1 MAAFETC
8 RSSLPS
14 PFIYFLPFSFIS
26 LIAWYANIGQVS
38 PHFHERLELLPW
50 RTLSALDMPQDE
62 YMIFLSSCHTMARLV
77 ADLIATLFVRRLAPT
92 DQSSPRQRIIA
103 ISLTISHAASLKV
116 HTVLSIVG
124 QQESKAQC
132 REAAQSIL
140 NIVGNVSL
148 PDYHS
153 LHPVSGTLCMLA
165 CQTLME
171 DLVAVKRV
179 TAEQDHG
186 GWTGSDEEQNR
197 DAETTLRT
205 IITGGIA
212 TMSILAMESPLMS
225 EFPLLSFPFSLVA
238 NTDSDCLR
246 RLSAQESSGSLRGS
260 LTGSQLWAE
269 FSSLVL

>member
-1 MAAFETC
+1 MAASETC
-8 RSSLPS
+8 LSSLPS
-14 PFIYFLPFSFIS
+14 PCIYFRRCSFIK
-26 LIAWYANIGQVS
+26 LIAWYADIGQVS
-38 PHFHERLELLPW
+38 LFLHERPEFSKN
-50 RTLSALDMPQDE
+50 TQLDLPQDE
-62 YMIFLSSCHTMARLV
+62 YIILLSSCHTMARLV

-103 ISLTISHAASLKV
+103 ISLTITHAASLKV

-171 DLVAVKRV
+171 DLVAVKRMA
-179 TAEQDHG
+179 AEQGHG

-197 DAETTLRT
+197 DEETALRT
-205 IITGGIA
+205 IITGGIT

-225 EFPLLSFPFSLVA
+225 EFLLLA
-238 NTDSDCLR
+238 
-246 RLSAQESSGSLRGS
+246 
-260 LTGSQLWAE
+260 LTQILMS
-269 FSSLVL
+269 